1 MEEIKQLNSLKD
13 IVNTRLDLN
22 LDKVAFIQRNNE
34 GEDYRYIKYNEVKNS
49 INAIGTY
56 LLDKLD
62 LKGKKVA
69 LIGENSFEWYVSFMA
84 VICGVG
90 IICPVDKNAKENE
103 ISQIVNE
110 SDINCIIYSECIK
123 DKIDNIKEDLDSNII
138 YINMNSCISTKKEL
152 SLYKIIEV
160 GQEII
165 QKGNNDYINTNI
177 DNMACSAILYTSSKE
192 NGVGIMLSHRNFCS
206 NLYSCSINFPNLY
219 KYTCMSVLPISNTFE
234 FVIDY
239 LYMTAVGGTIG
250 ICNSLENFS
259 KDIKTIKPDF
269 ILIAPALAD
278 EFNRIIERQVVE
290 NDNVG
295 KVRIL
300 KKFAEGISKLGIDF
314 RRHLFSKVHENFGGK
329 LKYIICGISQLDVE
343 LIYKL
348 QSYGFNF
355 IQCYGQTEA
364 TALISATS
372 MDKYV
377 PGTVGKAVDG
387 VDIRID
393 LSKNI
398 DENSNIG
405 QVIVNG
411 QNVMLGYFNAGEDS
425 KKVLKKDWLYTGDLG
440 YYDLRGNLVI
450 IGRIENVIN
459 VGDKQI
465 NPEELEGLLNRLP
478 LIEQSMVYARRSTK
492 SKENIITARIRLDN
506 EDIKSKFKD
515 KNPTAKE
522 LYTFVLAEI
531 KRVNRMMPSYKVI
544 KEIEIKENDFSKTTN
559 FKIRRKKELQDT
571 NLLISTRMFEEENAK
586 IKKKIKRQK

>member
-22 LDKVAFIQRNNE
+22 LDKTAFIQRNNDKE
-34 GEDYRYIKYNEVKNS
+34 GYKYIKYDEVKNS
-49 INAIGTY
+49 INALGTY

-62 LKGKKVA
+62 LKGKKIA
-69 LIGENSFEWYVSFMA
+69 LIGENSFEWYISFMA

-90 IICPVDKNAKENE
+90 IICPIDKNAIEND

-110 SDINCIIYSECIK
+110 SDIDCIIYSESVK
-123 DKIDNIKEDLDSNII
+123 DKIYNIKEELDCNII
-138 YINMNSCISTKKEL
+138 YINMNSPVSTKKEL
-152 SLYKIIEV
+152 SLYKIIES
-160 GQEII
+160 GLDLIK
-165 QKGNNDYINTNI
+165 KGNNDYINTNI
-177 DNMACSAILYTSSKE
+177 DNESCSAILYTSSKE
-192 NGVGIMLSHRNFCS
+192 NGIGIMLSHKNFCS
-206 NLYSCSINFPNLY
+206 NLYSCAGNFPNLY

-239 LYMTAVGGTIG
+239 LYMTAIGGTIG
-250 ICNSLENFS
+250 ICSSLENFNQ
-259 KDIKTIKPDF
+259 DIKIIKPDF
-269 ILIAPALAD
+269 MLIAPAIAD
-278 EFNRIIERQVVE
+278 KFNRIIEKQVIE
-290 NDNVG
+290 NDSAN
-295 KVRIL
+295 KVKVL
-300 KKFAEGISKLGIDF
+300 KKFAEGISKLGVDF
-314 RRHLFSKVHENFGGK
+314 RRHLFSKVHENFGGR

-348 QSYGFNF
+348 ESYGFNF
-355 IQCYGQTEA
+355 IQCYGLTEA
-364 TALISATS
+364 TALISSTS
-372 MDKYV
+372 MDKYI

-393 LSKNI
+393 LSKNV

-450 IGRIENVIN
+450 IGRIENVIKIE
-459 VGDKQI
+459 DKQV

-478 LIEQSMVYARRSTK
+478 LIEQSMVYARKNTK
-492 SKENIITARIRLDN
+492 SKENLITARIRLDN
-506 EDIKSKFKD
+506 EEIKAKFKD
-515 KNPTAKE
+515 KNPTPKE
-522 LYTFVLAEI
+522 LYTFILAEI
-531 KRVNRMMPSYKVI
+531 KRINRMMPSYKVI
-544 KEIEIKENDFSKTTN
+544 KEIEIKENDFSKSTN

-571 NLLISTRMFEEENAK
+571 NILISTRTYEEENAK

>member
-22 LDKVAFIQRNNE
+22 SDKTAFIQRNNDKE
-34 GEDYRYIKYNEVKNS
+34 GYKYIKYDEVKNS
-49 INAIGTY
+49 INALGTY

-62 LKGKKVA
+62 LKGKKIA
-69 LIGENSFEWYVSFMA
+69 LIGENSFEWYISFMA

-90 IICPVDKNAKENE
+90 IICPIDKNAIEND

-110 SDINCIIYSECIK
+110 SDIDCIIYSESVK
-123 DKIDNIKEDLDSNII
+123 DKIYNIKEELDCNII
-138 YINMNSCISTKKEL
+138 YINMNSPVSTKKEL
-152 SLYKIIEV
+152 SLYKIIES
-160 GQEII
+160 GLDLIN
-165 QKGNNDYINTNI
+165 KGNNDYVNTNI
-177 DNMACSAILYTSSKE
+177 DNESCSAILYTSSKE
-192 NGVGIMLSHRNFCS
+192 NGIGIMLSHKNFCS
-206 NLYSCSINFPNLY
+206 NLYSCAGNFPNLY

-239 LYMTAVGGTIG
+239 LYMTAIGGTIG
-250 ICNSLENFS
+250 ICSSLENFNQ
-259 KDIKTIKPDF
+259 DIKIIKPDF
-269 ILIAPALAD
+269 MLIAPAIAD
-278 EFNRIIERQVVE
+278 KFNRIIEKQVIE
-290 NDNVG
+290 NDSAN
-295 KVRIL
+295 KVKVL
-300 KKFAEGISKLGIDF
+300 KKFAEGISKLGVDF
-314 RRHLFSKVHENFGGK
+314 RRHLFSKVHENFGGR

-348 QSYGFNF
+348 ESYGFNF
-355 IQCYGQTEA
+355 IQCYGLTEA
-364 TALISATS
+364 TALISSTS
-372 MDKYV
+372 MDKYI

-393 LSKNI
+393 LSKNV
-398 DENSNIG
+398 DENSNVG

-450 IGRIENVIN
+450 IGRIENVIKIE
-459 VGDKQI
+459 DKQV

-478 LIEQSMVYARRSTK
+478 LIEQSMVYARKNTK
-492 SKENIITARIRLDN
+492 SKENIITARICLDN
-506 EDIKSKFKD
+506 EEIKAKFKD
-515 KNPTAKE
+515 KNPTPKE
-522 LYTFVLAEI
+522 LYTFILAEI
-531 KRVNRMMPSYKVI
+531 KRINRMMPSYKVI
-544 KEIEIKENDFSKTTN
+544 KEIEIKENDFSKSTN

-571 NLLISTRMFEEENAK
+571 NILISTRTYEEENAK

>member
-22 LDKVAFIQRNNE
+22 TQKVAFIQKDKE
-34 GEDYRYIKYNEVKNS
+34 KDEYKYIKYGQVKES

-56 LLDKLD
+56 LLDKLE

-90 IICPVDKNAKENE
+90 IICPIDKSANENE
-103 ISQIVNE
+103 ITQIINE
-110 SDINCIIYSECIK
+110 SDIECIIYS
-123 DKIDNIKEDLDSNII
+123 NSIKEKIKNIREDLNSTII
-138 YINMNSCISTKKEL
+138 YINLDSDTSTKKEL
-152 SLYKIIEV
+152 SLYKIIES
-160 GQEII
+160 GQQLI
-165 QKGNNDYINTNI
+165 QKGNYDYINESI
-177 DNMACSAILYTSSKE
+177 DNTACSAILYTSSKE
-192 NGVGIMLSHRNFCS
+192 NGIGIMLSHKNFCS
-206 NLYSCSINFPNLY
+206 NLYSCFANFPNLY

-234 FVIDY
+234 FVVDY
-239 LYMTAVGGTIG
+239 LYMTAIGGTIG
-250 ICNSLENFS
+250 ICNNLDNFT
-259 KDIKTIKPDF
+259 KDIKVIKPDF
-269 ILIAPALAD
+269 MLIVPALAD
-278 EFNRIIERQVVE
+278 RFNRNIEKQVTE
-290 NDNVG
+290 NDNES
-295 KVRIL
+295 KVKVL

-364 TALISATS
+364 TALISSTS
-372 MDKYV
+372 MDKYI
-377 PGTVGKAVDG
+377 PGTVGKAIDG

-393 LSKNI
+393 LSKNV
-398 DENSNIG
+398 DENSNVG
-405 QVIVNG
+405 EVIVNG
-411 QNVMLGYFNAGEDS
+411 QNVMLGYYNAGEDS

-450 IGRIENVIN
+450 IGRKDNVIN
-459 VGDKQI
+459 IGDKQV

-478 LIEQSMVYARRSTK
+478 LIKESMVYAKKVTK
-492 SKENIITARIRLDN
+492 SKDSIITARIRLD
-506 EDIKSKFKD
+506 EEEIKLKFKD
-515 KNPTAKE
+515 KNPMPKE

-531 KRVNRMMPSYKVI
+531 KRINRMMPSYKI
-544 KEIEIKENDFSKTTN
+544 IREIEIKENDFAKSTN
-559 FKIRRKKELQDT
+559 FKIRRKKELEDT
-571 NLLISTRMFEEENAK
+571 NILISTRRFEEDNAK
-586 IKKKIKRQK
+586 MKRKIKRQG

>member
-22 LDKVAFIQRNNE
+22 TQKVAFIQKDKE
-34 GEDYRYIKYNEVKNS
+34 KDEYKYIKYGQVKES

-56 LLDKLD
+56 LLDKLE

-90 IICPVDKNAKENE
+90 IICPIDKSANENE
-103 ISQIVNE
+103 ITQIINE
-110 SDINCIIYSECIK
+110 SDIECIIYS
-123 DKIDNIKEDLDSNII
+123 NSIKEKIKNIREDLNSTII
-138 YINMNSCISTKKEL
+138 YINLDSDTSTKKEL
-152 SLYKIIEV
+152 SLYKIIES
-160 GQEII
+160 GQQLI
-165 QKGNNDYINTNI
+165 QKGNYDYINESI
-177 DNMACSAILYTSSKE
+177 DNTACSAILYTSSKE
-192 NGVGIMLSHRNFCS
+192 NGIGIMLSHKNFCS
-206 NLYSCSINFPNLY
+206 NLYSCFANFPNLY

-234 FVIDY
+234 FVVDY
-239 LYMTAVGGTIG
+239 LYMTAIGGTIG
-250 ICNSLENFS
+250 ICNNLDNFT
-259 KDIKTIKPDF
+259 KDIKVIKPDF
-269 ILIAPALAD
+269 MLIAPALAD
-278 EFNRIIERQVVE
+278 RFNRNIEKQVTE
-290 NDNVG
+290 NDNES
-295 KVRIL
+295 KVKVL

-364 TALISATS
+364 TALISSTS
-372 MDKYV
+372 MDKYI

-393 LSKNI
+393 LSKNV
-398 DENSNIG
+398 DENSNVG
-405 QVIVNG
+405 EVIVNG
-411 QNVMLGYFNAGEDS
+411 QNVMLGYYNAGEDS

-450 IGRIENVIN
+450 IGRKDNVIN
-459 VGDKQI
+459 IGDKQV

-478 LIEQSMVYARRSTK
+478 LIKESMVYAKKVTK
-492 SKENIITARIRLDN
+492 SKDSIITARIRLD
-506 EDIKSKFKD
+506 EEEIKLKFKD
-515 KNPTAKE
+515 KNPMPKE

-531 KRVNRMMPSYKVI
+531 KRINRMMPSYKI
-544 KEIEIKENDFSKTTN
+544 IREIEIKENDFAKSTN
-559 FKIRRKKELQDT
+559 FKIRRKKELEDT
-571 NLLISTRMFEEENAK
+571 NILISTRRFEEDNAK
-586 IKKKIKRQK
+586 MKRKIKRQE

>member
-22 LDKVAFIQRNNE
+22 LDKTAFIQRNNDKE
-34 GEDYRYIKYNEVKNS
+34 GYKYIKYDEVKNS
-49 INAIGTY
+49 INALGTY

-62 LKGKKVA
+62 LKGKKIA
-69 LIGENSFEWYVSFMA
+69 LIGENSFEWYISFMA

-90 IICPVDKNAKENE
+90 IICPIDKNAIEND

-110 SDINCIIYSECIK
+110 SDIDCIIYSESVK
-123 DKIDNIKEDLDSNII
+123 DKIYNIKEELDCNII
-138 YINMNSCISTKKEL
+138 YINMNSHVSTKKEL
-152 SLYKIIEV
+152 SLYKIIES
-160 GQEII
+160 GLDLIN
-165 QKGNNDYINTNI
+165 KGNNDYVNTNI
-177 DNMACSAILYTSSKE
+177 DNESCSAILYTSSKE
-192 NGVGIMLSHRNFCS
+192 NGIGIMLSHKNFCS
-206 NLYSCSINFPNLY
+206 NLYSCAGNFPNLY

-239 LYMTAVGGTIG
+239 LYMTAIGGTIG
-250 ICNSLENFS
+250 ICSSLENFNQ
-259 KDIKTIKPDF
+259 DIKIIKPDF
-269 ILIAPALAD
+269 MLIAPAIAD
-278 EFNRIIERQVVE
+278 KFNRIIEKQVIE
-290 NDNVG
+290 NDSAN
-295 KVRIL
+295 KVKVL
-300 KKFAEGISKLGIDF
+300 KKFAEGISKLGVDF
-314 RRHLFSKVHENFGGK
+314 RRHLFSKVHENFGGR

-348 QSYGFNF
+348 ESYGFNF
-355 IQCYGQTEA
+355 IQCYGLTEA
-364 TALISATS
+364 TALISSTS
-372 MDKYV
+372 MDKYI

-393 LSKNI
+393 LSKNV
-398 DENSNIG
+398 DENSNVG

-450 IGRIENVIN
+450 IGRIENVIKIE
-459 VGDKQI
+459 DKQV

-478 LIEQSMVYARRSTK
+478 LIEQSMVYARKNTK
-492 SKENIITARIRLDN
+492 SKENIIIARIRLDN
-506 EDIKSKFKD
+506 EEIKAKFKD
-515 KNPTAKE
+515 KNPTPKE
-522 LYTFVLAEI
+522 LYTFILAEI
-531 KRVNRMMPSYKVI
+531 KRINRMMPSYKVI
-544 KEIEIKENDFSKTTN
+544 KEIEIKENDFSKSTN

-571 NLLISTRMFEEENAK
+571 NILISTRTYEEENAK

>member
-22 LDKVAFIQRNNE
+22 TQKVAFIQKDKE
-34 GEDYRYIKYNEVKNS
+34 KDEYKYIKYGQVKES

-56 LLDKLD
+56 LLDKLE

-90 IICPVDKNAKENE
+90 IICPIDKSANENE
-103 ISQIVNE
+103 ITQIINE
-110 SDINCIIYSECIK
+110 SDIECIIYS
-123 DKIDNIKEDLDSNII
+123 NSIKEKIKNIREDLNSTII
-138 YINMNSCISTKKEL
+138 YINLDSDTSTKKEL
-152 SLYKIIEV
+152 SLYKIIES
-160 GQEII
+160 GQQLI
-165 QKGNNDYINTNI
+165 QKGNYDYINESI
-177 DNMACSAILYTSSKE
+177 DNTACSAILYTSSKE
-192 NGVGIMLSHRNFCS
+192 NGIGIMLSHKNFCS
-206 NLYSCSINFPNLY
+206 NLYSCFANFPNLY

-234 FVIDY
+234 FVVDY
-239 LYMTAVGGTIG
+239 LYMTAIGGTIG
-250 ICNSLENFS
+250 ICNNLDNFT
-259 KDIKTIKPDF
+259 KDIKAIKPDF
-269 ILIAPALAD
+269 MLIAPALAD
-278 EFNRIIERQVVE
+278 RFNRNIEKQVTE
-290 NDNVG
+290 NDSES
-295 KVRIL
+295 KVKVL

-364 TALISATS
+364 TALISSTS
-372 MDKYV
+372 MDKYI

-393 LSKNI
+393 LSKNV
-398 DENSNIG
+398 DENSNVG
-405 QVIVNG
+405 EVIVNG
-411 QNVMLGYFNAGEDS
+411 QNVMLGYYNAGEDS

-450 IGRIENVIN
+450 IGRKDNVIN
-459 VGDKQI
+459 IGDKQV

-478 LIEQSMVYARRSTK
+478 LIKESMVYAKKVTK
-492 SKENIITARIRLDN
+492 SKDSIITARIRLD
-506 EDIKSKFKD
+506 EEEIKLKFKD
-515 KNPTAKE
+515 KNPMPKE

-531 KRVNRMMPSYKVI
+531 KRINRMMPSYKI
-544 KEIEIKENDFSKTTN
+544 IREIEIKENDFAKSTN
-559 FKIRRKKELQDT
+559 FKIRRKKELEDT
-571 NLLISTRMFEEENAK
+571 NILISTRRFEEDNAK
-586 IKKKIKRQK
+586 MKRKIKRQE

>member
-22 LDKVAFIQRNNE
+22 TQKVAFIQKDKE
-34 GEDYRYIKYNEVKNS
+34 KDEYKYIKYGQVKES

-56 LLDKLD
+56 LLDKLE

-90 IICPVDKNAKENE
+90 IICPIDKSANENE
-103 ISQIVNE
+103 ITQIINE
-110 SDINCIIYSECIK
+110 SDIECIIYS
-123 DKIDNIKEDLDSNII
+123 NSIKEKIKNIREDLNSTII
-138 YINMNSCISTKKEL
+138 YINLDSDTSTKKEL
-152 SLYKIIEV
+152 SLYKIIES
-160 GQEII
+160 GQQLI
-165 QKGNNDYINTNI
+165 QKGNYDYINESI
-177 DNMACSAILYTSSKE
+177 DNTACSAILYTSSKE
-192 NGVGIMLSHRNFCS
+192 NGIGIMLSHKNFCS
-206 NLYSCSINFPNLY
+206 NLYSCFANFPNLY

-234 FVIDY
+234 FVVDY
-239 LYMTAVGGTIG
+239 LYMTAIGGTIG
-250 ICNSLENFS
+250 ICNNLDNFT
-259 KDIKTIKPDF
+259 KDIKVIKPDF
-269 ILIAPALAD
+269 MLIVPALAD
-278 EFNRIIERQVVE
+278 RFNRNIEKQVTE
-290 NDNVG
+290 NDNES
-295 KVRIL
+295 KVKVL

-364 TALISATS
+364 TALISSTS
-372 MDKYV
+372 MDKYI
-377 PGTVGKAVDG
+377 PGTVGKAIDG

-393 LSKNI
+393 LSKNV
-398 DENSNIG
+398 DENSNVG
-405 QVIVNG
+405 EVIVNG
-411 QNVMLGYFNAGEDS
+411 QNVMLGYYNAGEDS

-450 IGRIENVIN
+450 IGRKDNVIN
-459 VGDKQI
+459 IGDKQV

-478 LIEQSMVYARRSTK
+478 LIKESMVYAKKVTK
-492 SKENIITARIRLDN
+492 SKDSIITARIRLD
-506 EDIKSKFKD
+506 EEEIKLKFKD
-515 KNPTAKE
+515 KNPMPKE

-531 KRVNRMMPSYKVI
+531 KRINRMMPSYKI
-544 KEIEIKENDFSKTTN
+544 IREIEIKENDFAKSTN
-559 FKIRRKKELQDT
+559 FKIRRKKELEDT
-571 NLLISTRMFEEENAK
+571 NILISTRRFEEDNAK
-586 IKKKIKRQK
+586 MKRKIKRQE

>member
-22 LDKVAFIQRNNE
+22 TQKVAFIQKDKE
-34 GEDYRYIKYNEVKNS
+34 KDEYKYIKYGQVKES

-56 LLDKLD
+56 LLDKLE

-90 IICPVDKNAKENE
+90 IICPIDKSANENE
-103 ISQIVNE
+103 ITQIINE
-110 SDINCIIYSECIK
+110 SDIECIIYS
-123 DKIDNIKEDLDSNII
+123 NSIKEKIKNIREDLNSTII
-138 YINMNSCISTKKEL
+138 YINLDSDTSTKKEL
-152 SLYKIIEV
+152 SLYKIIES
-160 GQEII
+160 GQQLI
-165 QKGNNDYINTNI
+165 QKGNYDYINESI
-177 DNMACSAILYTSSKE
+177 DNTACSAILYTSSKE
-192 NGVGIMLSHRNFCS
+192 NGIGIMLSHKNFCS
-206 NLYSCSINFPNLY
+206 NLYSCFANFPNLY

-234 FVIDY
+234 FVVDY
-239 LYMTAVGGTIG
+239 LYMTAIGGTIG
-250 ICNSLENFS
+250 ICNNLDNFT
-259 KDIKTIKPDF
+259 KDIKVIKPDF
-269 ILIAPALAD
+269 MLIAPALAD
-278 EFNRIIERQVVE
+278 RFNRNIEKQVTE
-290 NDNVG
+290 NDNES
-295 KVRIL
+295 KVKVL

-364 TALISATS
+364 TALISSTS
-372 MDKYV
+372 MDKYI

-393 LSKNI
+393 LSKNV
-398 DENSNIG
+398 DENSNVG
-405 QVIVNG
+405 EVIVNG
-411 QNVMLGYFNAGEDS
+411 QNVMLGYYNAGEDS

-450 IGRIENVIN
+450 IGRKDNVIN
-459 VGDKQI
+459 IGDKQV

-478 LIEQSMVYARRSTK
+478 LIKESMVYAKKVTK
-492 SKENIITARIRLDN
+492 SKDSIITARIRLD
-506 EDIKSKFKD
+506 EEEIKLKFKD
-515 KNPTAKE
+515 KNPMPKE

-531 KRVNRMMPSYKVI
+531 KRINRMMPSYKI
-544 KEIEIKENDFSKTTN
+544 IREIEIKENDFAKSTN
-559 FKIRRKKELQDT
+559 FKIRRKKELEDT
-571 NLLISTRMFEEENAK
+571 NILISTRRFEEDNAK
-586 IKKKIKRQK
+586 MKRKIKRQ

>member
-22 LDKVAFIQRNNE
+22 TQKVAFIQKDKE
-34 GEDYRYIKYNEVKNS
+34 KDEYKYIKYGQVKES

-56 LLDKLD
+56 LLDKLE

-90 IICPVDKNAKENE
+90 IICPIDKSANENE
-103 ISQIVNE
+103 ITQIINE
-110 SDINCIIYSECIK
+110 SDIECIIYS
-123 DKIDNIKEDLDSNII
+123 NSIKEKIKNIREDLNSTII
-138 YINMNSCISTKKEL
+138 YINLDSDTSTKKEL
-152 SLYKIIEV
+152 SLYKIIES
-160 GQEII
+160 GQQLI
-165 QKGNNDYINTNI
+165 QKGNYDYINESI
-177 DNMACSAILYTSSKE
+177 DNTACSAILYTSSKE
-192 NGVGIMLSHRNFCS
+192 NGIGIMLSHKNFCS
-206 NLYSCSINFPNLY
+206 NLYSCFANFPNLY

-234 FVIDY
+234 FVVDY
-239 LYMTAVGGTIG
+239 LYMTAIGGTIG
-250 ICNSLENFS
+250 ICNNLDNFT
-259 KDIKTIKPDF
+259 KDIKVIKPDF
-269 ILIAPALAD
+269 MLIAPALAD
-278 EFNRIIERQVVE
+278 RFNRNIEKQVTE
-290 NDNVG
+290 NDNES
-295 KVRIL
+295 KVKVL

-364 TALISATS
+364 TALISSTS
-372 MDKYV
+372 MDKYI

-393 LSKNI
+393 LSKNV
-398 DENSNIG
+398 DENSNVG
-405 QVIVNG
+405 EVIVNG
-411 QNVMLGYFNAGEDS
+411 QNVMLGYYNAGEDS

-450 IGRIENVIN
+450 IGRKDNVIN
-459 VGDKQI
+459 IGDKQV

-478 LIEQSMVYARRSTK
+478 LIKESMVYAKKVTK
-492 SKENIITARIRLDN
+492 SKDCIITARIRLD
-506 EDIKSKFKD
+506 EEEIKLKFKD
-515 KNPTAKE
+515 KNPMPKE

-531 KRVNRMMPSYKVI
+531 KRINRMMPSYKI
-544 KEIEIKENDFSKTTN
+544 IREIEIKENDFAKSTN
-559 FKIRRKKELQDT
+559 FKIRRKKELEDT
-571 NLLISTRMFEEENAK
+571 NILISTRRFEEDNAK
-586 IKKKIKRQK
+586 MKRKIKRQ

>member
-22 LDKVAFIQRNNE
+22 LDKTAFIQRNNDKE
-34 GEDYRYIKYNEVKNS
+34 GYKYIKYDEVKNS
-49 INAIGTY
+49 INALGTY

-62 LKGKKVA
+62 LKGKKIA
-69 LIGENSFEWYVSFMA
+69 LIGENSFEWYISFMA

-90 IICPVDKNAKENE
+90 IICPIDKNAIEND

-110 SDINCIIYSECIK
+110 SDIDCIIYSESVK
-123 DKIDNIKEDLDSNII
+123 DKIYNIKEELDCNII
-138 YINMNSCISTKKEL
+138 YINMNSPVSTKKEL
-152 SLYKIIEV
+152 SLYKIIES
-160 GQEII
+160 GLDLIN
-165 QKGNNDYINTNI
+165 KGNNDYVNTNI
-177 DNMACSAILYTSSKE
+177 DNESCSAILYTSSKE
-192 NGVGIMLSHRNFCS
+192 NGIGIMLSHKNFCS
-206 NLYSCSINFPNLY
+206 NLYSCAGNFPNLY

-239 LYMTAVGGTIG
+239 LYMTAIGGTIG
-250 ICNSLENFS
+250 ICSSLENFNQ
-259 KDIKTIKPDF
+259 DIKIIKPDF
-269 ILIAPALAD
+269 MLIAPAIAD
-278 EFNRIIERQVVE
+278 KFNRIIEKQVIE
-290 NDNVG
+290 NDSAN
-295 KVRIL
+295 KVKVL
-300 KKFAEGISKLGIDF
+300 KKFAEGISKLGVDF
-314 RRHLFSKVHENFGGK
+314 RRHLFSKVHENFGGR

-348 QSYGFNF
+348 ESYGFNF
-355 IQCYGQTEA
+355 IQCYGLTEA
-364 TALISATS
+364 TALISSTS
-372 MDKYV
+372 MDKYI

-393 LSKNI
+393 LSKNV
-398 DENSNIG
+398 DENSNVG

-450 IGRIENVIN
+450 IGRIENVIKIE
-459 VGDKQI
+459 DKQV

-478 LIEQSMVYARRSTK
+478 LIEQSMVYARKNTK

-506 EDIKSKFKD
+506 EEIKAKFKD
-515 KNPTAKE
+515 KNPTPKE
-522 LYTFVLAEI
+522 LYTFILAEI
-531 KRVNRMMPSYKVI
+531 KRINRMMPSYKVI
-544 KEIEIKENDFSKTTN
+544 KEIEIKENDFSKSTN

-571 NLLISTRMFEEENAK
+571 NILISTRTYEEENAK

>member
-22 LDKVAFIQRNNE
+22 LDKTAFIQRNNDKE
-34 GEDYRYIKYNEVKNS
+34 GYKYIKYDEVKNS
-49 INAIGTY
+49 INALGTY

-62 LKGKKVA
+62 LKGKKIA
-69 LIGENSFEWYVSFMA
+69 LIGENSFEWYISFMA

-90 IICPVDKNAKENE
+90 IICPIDKNAIEND

-110 SDINCIIYSECIK
+110 SDIDCIIYSESVK
-123 DKIDNIKEDLDSNII
+123 DKIYNIKEELDCNII
-138 YINMNSCISTKKEL
+138 YINMNSHVSTKKEL
-152 SLYKIIEV
+152 SLYKIIES
-160 GQEII
+160 GLDLIK
-165 QKGNNDYINTNI
+165 KGNNDYVNTNI
-177 DNMACSAILYTSSKE
+177 DNESCSAILYTSSKE
-192 NGVGIMLSHRNFCS
+192 NGIGIMLSHKNFCS
-206 NLYSCSINFPNLY
+206 NLYSCAGNFPNLY

-239 LYMTAVGGTIG
+239 LYMTAIGGTIG
-250 ICNSLENFS
+250 ICSSLENFNQ
-259 KDIKTIKPDF
+259 DIKIIKPDF
-269 ILIAPALAD
+269 MLIAPAIAD
-278 EFNRIIERQVVE
+278 KFNRIIEKQVIE
-290 NDNVG
+290 NDSAN
-295 KVRIL
+295 KVKVL
-300 KKFAEGISKLGIDF
+300 KKFAEGISKLGVDF
-314 RRHLFSKVHENFGGK
+314 RRHLFSKVHENFGGR

-348 QSYGFNF
+348 ESYGFNF
-355 IQCYGQTEA
+355 IQCYGLTEA
-364 TALISATS
+364 TALISSTS
-372 MDKYV
+372 MDKYI

-393 LSKNI
+393 LSKNV
-398 DENSNIG
+398 DENSNVG

-450 IGRIENVIN
+450 IGRIENVIKIE
-459 VGDKQI
+459 DKQV

-478 LIEQSMVYARRSTK
+478 LIEQSMVYARKNTK
-492 SKENIITARIRLDN
+492 SKENIIIARIRLDN
-506 EDIKSKFKD
+506 EEIKAKFKD
-515 KNPTAKE
+515 KNPTPKE
-522 LYTFVLAEI
+522 LYTFILAEI
-531 KRVNRMMPSYKVI
+531 KRINRMMPSYKVI
-544 KEIEIKENDFSKTTN
+544 KEIEIKENDFSKSTN

-571 NLLISTRMFEEENAK
+571 NILISTRTYEEENAK

>member
-22 LDKVAFIQRNNE
+22 TQKVAFIQKDKE
-34 GEDYRYIKYNEVKNS
+34 KDEYKYIKYGQVKES

-56 LLDKLD
+56 LLDKLE
-62 LKGKKVA
+62 LKEKKVA

-90 IICPVDKNAKENE
+90 IICPIDKSANENE
-103 ISQIVNE
+103 ITQIINE
-110 SDINCIIYSECIK
+110 SDIECIIYS
-123 DKIDNIKEDLDSNII
+123 NSIKEKIKNIREDLNSTII
-138 YINMNSCISTKKEL
+138 YINLDSDTSTKKEL
-152 SLYKIIEV
+152 SLYKIIES
-160 GQEII
+160 GQQLI
-165 QKGNNDYINTNI
+165 QKGNYDYINESI
-177 DNMACSAILYTSSKE
+177 DNTACSAILYTSSKE
-192 NGVGIMLSHRNFCS
+192 NGIGIMLSHKNFCS
-206 NLYSCSINFPNLY
+206 NLYSCFANFPNLY

-234 FVIDY
+234 FVVDY
-239 LYMTAVGGTIG
+239 LYMTAIGGTIG
-250 ICNSLENFS
+250 ICNNLDNFT
-259 KDIKTIKPDF
+259 KDIKVIKPDF
-269 ILIAPALAD
+269 MLIAPALAD
-278 EFNRIIERQVVE
+278 RFNRNIEKQVTE
-290 NDNVG
+290 NDNES
-295 KVRIL
+295 KVKVL

-364 TALISATS
+364 TALISSTS
-372 MDKYV
+372 MDKYI

-393 LSKNI
+393 LSKNV
-398 DENSNIG
+398 DENSNVG
-405 QVIVNG
+405 EVIVNG
-411 QNVMLGYFNAGEDS
+411 QNVMLGYYNAGEDS

-450 IGRIENVIN
+450 IGRKDNVIN
-459 VGDKQI
+459 IGDKQV

-478 LIEQSMVYARRSTK
+478 LIKESMVYAKKVTK
-492 SKENIITARIRLDN
+492 SKDCIITARIRLD
-506 EDIKSKFKD
+506 EEEIKLKFKD
-515 KNPTAKE
+515 KNPMPKE

-531 KRVNRMMPSYKVI
+531 KRINRMMPSYKI
-544 KEIEIKENDFSKTTN
+544 IREIEIKENDFAKSTN
-559 FKIRRKKELQDT
+559 FKIRRKKELEDT
-571 NLLISTRMFEEENAK
+571 NILISTRRFEEDNAK
-586 IKKKIKRQK
+586 MKRKIKRQE

>member
-22 LDKVAFIQRNNE
+22 LDKTAFIQRNNDKE
-34 GEDYRYIKYNEVKNS
+34 GYKYIKYDEVKNS
-49 INAIGTY
+49 INALGTY

-62 LKGKKVA
+62 LKGKKIA
-69 LIGENSFEWYVSFMA
+69 LIGENSFEWYISFMA

-90 IICPVDKNAKENE
+90 IICPIDKNAIEND

-110 SDINCIIYSECIK
+110 SDIDCIIYSESVK
-123 DKIDNIKEDLDSNII
+123 DKIYNIKEELDCNII
-138 YINMNSCISTKKEL
+138 YINMNSPVSTKKEL
-152 SLYKIIEV
+152 SLYKIIES
-160 GQEII
+160 GLDLIK
-165 QKGNNDYINTNI
+165 KGNNDYINTNI
-177 DNMACSAILYTSSKE
+177 DNESCSAILYTSSKE
-192 NGVGIMLSHRNFCS
+192 NGIGIMLSHKNFCS
-206 NLYSCSINFPNLY
+206 NLYSCAGNFPNLY

-239 LYMTAVGGTIG
+239 LYMTAIGGTIG
-250 ICNSLENFS
+250 ICSSLENFNQ
-259 KDIKTIKPDF
+259 DIKIIKPDF
-269 ILIAPALAD
+269 MLIAPAIAD
-278 EFNRIIERQVVE
+278 KFNRIIEKQVIE
-290 NDNVG
+290 NDSAN
-295 KVRIL
+295 KVKVL
-300 KKFAEGISKLGIDF
+300 KKFAEGISKLGVDF
-314 RRHLFSKVHENFGGK
+314 RRHLFSKVHENFGGR

-348 QSYGFNF
+348 ESYGFNF
-355 IQCYGQTEA
+355 IQCYGLTEA
-364 TALISATS
+364 TALISSTS
-372 MDKYV
+372 MDKYI

-393 LSKNI
+393 LSKNV
-398 DENSNIG
+398 DENSNVG

-450 IGRIENVIN
+450 IGRIENVIKIE
-459 VGDKQI
+459 DKQV

-478 LIEQSMVYARRSTK
+478 LIEQSMVYARKNTK
-492 SKENIITARIRLDN
+492 SKENIIIARIRLDN
-506 EDIKSKFKD
+506 EEIKAKFKD
-515 KNPTAKE
+515 KNPTPKE
-522 LYTFVLAEI
+522 LYTFILAEI
-531 KRVNRMMPSYKVI
+531 KRINRMMPSYKVI
-544 KEIEIKENDFSKTTN
+544 KEIEIKENDFSKSTN

-571 NLLISTRMFEEENAK
+571 NILISTRTYEEENAK

>member
-22 LDKVAFIQRNNE
+22 TQKVAFIQKDKE
-34 GEDYRYIKYNEVKNS
+34 KDEYKYIKYGQVKES

-56 LLDKLD
+56 LLDKLE

-90 IICPVDKNAKENE
+90 IICPIDKSANENE
-103 ISQIVNE
+103 ITQIINE
-110 SDINCIIYSECIK
+110 SDIECIIYS
-123 DKIDNIKEDLDSNII
+123 NSIKEKIKNIREDLNSTII
-138 YINMNSCISTKKEL
+138 YINLDSDTSTKKEL
-152 SLYKIIEV
+152 SLYKIIES
-160 GQEII
+160 GQQLI
-165 QKGNNDYINTNI
+165 QKGNYDYINESI
-177 DNMACSAILYTSSKE
+177 DNTACSAILYTSSEE
-192 NGVGIMLSHRNFCS
+192 NGMGIMLSHKNFCS
-206 NLYSCSINFPNLY
+206 NLYSCFTNFPNLY

-234 FVIDY
+234 FVVDY
-239 LYMTAVGGTIG
+239 LYMTAIGGTIG
-250 ICNSLENFS
+250 ICNNLDNFT
-259 KDIKTIKPDF
+259 KDIKVIKPDF
-269 ILIAPALAD
+269 MLIAPALAD
-278 EFNRIIERQVVE
+278 RFNRNIEKQVTE
-290 NDNVG
+290 NDNES
-295 KVRIL
+295 KVKVL

-364 TALISATS
+364 TALISSTS
-372 MDKYV
+372 MDKYI

-393 LSKNI
+393 LSKNV
-398 DENSNIG
+398 DENSNVG
-405 QVIVNG
+405 EVIVNG
-411 QNVMLGYFNAGEDS
+411 QNVMLGYYNAGEDS

-450 IGRIENVIN
+450 IGRKDNVIN
-459 VGDKQI
+459 IGDKQV

-478 LIEQSMVYARRSTK
+478 LIKESMVYAKKVTK
-492 SKENIITARIRLDN
+492 SKDSIITARIRLD
-506 EDIKSKFKD
+506 EEEIKLKFKD
-515 KNPTAKE
+515 KNPMPKE

-531 KRVNRMMPSYKVI
+531 KRINRMMPSYKI
-544 KEIEIKENDFSKTTN
+544 IREIEIKENDFAKSTN
-559 FKIRRKKELQDT
+559 FKIRRKKELEDT
-571 NLLISTRMFEEENAK
+571 NILISTRRFEEDNAK
-586 IKKKIKRQK
+586 MKRKIKRQE

>member
-22 LDKVAFIQRNNE
+22 TQKVAFIQKDKE
-34 GEDYRYIKYNEVKNS
+34 KDEYKYIKYGQVKES

-56 LLDKLD
+56 LLDKLE

-90 IICPVDKNAKENE
+90 IICPIDKSANENE
-103 ISQIVNE
+103 ITQIINE
-110 SDINCIIYSECIK
+110 SDIECIIYS
-123 DKIDNIKEDLDSNII
+123 NSIKEKIKNIREDLNSTII
-138 YINMNSCISTKKEL
+138 YINLDSDTSTKKEL
-152 SLYKIIEV
+152 SLYKIIES
-160 GQEII
+160 GQQLI
-165 QKGNNDYINTNI
+165 QKGNYDYINESI
-177 DNMACSAILYTSSKE
+177 DNTACSAILYTSSKE
-192 NGVGIMLSHRNFCS
+192 NGIGIMLSHKNFCS
-206 NLYSCSINFPNLY
+206 NLYSCFANFPNLY

-234 FVIDY
+234 FVVDY
-239 LYMTAVGGTIG
+239 LYMTAIGGTIG
-250 ICNSLENFS
+250 ICNNLDNFT
-259 KDIKTIKPDF
+259 KDIKAIKPDF
-269 ILIAPALAD
+269 MLIAPALAD
-278 EFNRIIERQVVE
+278 RFNRNIEKQVTE
-290 NDNVG
+290 NDNES
-295 KVRIL
+295 KVKVL

-364 TALISATS
+364 TALISSTS
-372 MDKYV
+372 MDKYI

-393 LSKNI
+393 LSKNV
-398 DENSNIG
+398 DENSNVG
-405 QVIVNG
+405 EVIVNG
-411 QNVMLGYFNAGEDS
+411 QNVMLGYYNAGEDS

-450 IGRIENVIN
+450 IGRKDNVIN
-459 VGDKQI
+459 IGDKQV

-478 LIEQSMVYARRSTK
+478 LIKESMVYAKKVTK
-492 SKENIITARIRLDN
+492 SKDSIITARIRLD
-506 EDIKSKFKD
+506 EEEIKLKFKD
-515 KNPTAKE
+515 KNPMPKE

-531 KRVNRMMPSYKVI
+531 KRINRMMPSYKI
-544 KEIEIKENDFSKTTN
+544 IREIEIKENDFAKSTN
-559 FKIRRKKELQDT
+559 FKIRRKKELEDT
-571 NLLISTRMFEEENAK
+571 NILISTRRFEEDNAK
-586 IKKKIKRQK
+586 MKRKIKRQE

>member
-22 LDKVAFIQRNNE
+22 LDKTAFIQRNNDKE
-34 GEDYRYIKYNEVKNS
+34 GYKYIKYDEVKNS
-49 INAIGTY
+49 INALGTY

-62 LKGKKVA
+62 LKGKKIA
-69 LIGENSFEWYVSFMA
+69 LIGENSFEWYISFMA

-90 IICPVDKNAKENE
+90 IICPIDKNAIEND

-110 SDINCIIYSECIK
+110 SDIDCIIYSESVK
-123 DKIDNIKEDLDSNII
+123 DKIYNIKEELDCNII
-138 YINMNSCISTKKEL
+138 YINMNSHVSTKKEL
-152 SLYKIIEV
+152 SLYKIIES
-160 GQEII
+160 GLDLIK
-165 QKGNNDYINTNI
+165 KGNNDYVNTNI
-177 DNMACSAILYTSSKE
+177 DNESCSAILYTSSKE
-192 NGVGIMLSHRNFCS
+192 NGIGIMLSHKNFCS
-206 NLYSCSINFPNLY
+206 NLYSCAGNFPNLY

-239 LYMTAVGGTIG
+239 LYMTAIGGTIG
-250 ICNSLENFS
+250 ICSSLENFNQ
-259 KDIKTIKPDF
+259 DIKIIKPDF
-269 ILIAPALAD
+269 MLIAPAIAD
-278 EFNRIIERQVVE
+278 KFNRIIEKQVIE
-290 NDNVG
+290 NDSAN
-295 KVRIL
+295 KVKVL
-300 KKFAEGISKLGIDF
+300 KKFAEGISKLGVDF
-314 RRHLFSKVHENFGGK
+314 RRHLFSKVHENFGGR

-348 QSYGFNF
+348 ESYGFNF
-355 IQCYGQTEA
+355 IQCYGLTEA
-364 TALISATS
+364 TALISSTS
-372 MDKYV
+372 MDKYI

-393 LSKNI
+393 LSKNV
-398 DENSNIG
+398 DENSNVG

-450 IGRIENVIN
+450 IGRIENVIKIE
-459 VGDKQI
+459 DKQV

-478 LIEQSMVYARRSTK
+478 LIEQSMVYARKNTK
-492 SKENIITARIRLDN
+492 SKENIIIARIRLDN
-506 EDIKSKFKD
+506 EKIKAKFKD
-515 KNPTAKE
+515 KNPTPKE
-522 LYTFVLAEI
+522 LYTFILAEI
-531 KRVNRMMPSYKVI
+531 KRINRMMPSYKVI
-544 KEIEIKENDFSKTTN
+544 KEIEIKENDFSKSTN

-571 NLLISTRMFEEENAK
+571 NILISTRTYEEENAK

>member
-22 LDKVAFIQRNNE
+22 LDKTAFIQRNNDKE
-34 GEDYRYIKYNEVKNS
+34 GYKYIKYDEVKNS
-49 INAIGTY
+49 INALGTY

-62 LKGKKVA
+62 LKGKKIA
-69 LIGENSFEWYVSFMA
+69 LIGENSFEWYISFMA

-90 IICPVDKNAKENE
+90 IICPIDKNAIEND

-110 SDINCIIYSECIK
+110 SDIDCIIYSESVK
-123 DKIDNIKEDLDSNII
+123 DKIYNIKEELDCNII
-138 YINMNSCISTKKEL
+138 YINMNSHVSTKKEL
-152 SLYKIIEV
+152 SLYKIIES
-160 GQEII
+160 GLDLIN
-165 QKGNNDYINTNI
+165 KGNNDYVNTNI
-177 DNMACSAILYTSSKE
+177 DNESCSAILYTSSKE
-192 NGVGIMLSHRNFCS
+192 NGIGIMLSHKNFCS
-206 NLYSCSINFPNLY
+206 NLYSCAGNFPNLY

-239 LYMTAVGGTIG
+239 LYMTAIGGTIG
-250 ICNSLENFS
+250 ICSSLENFNQ
-259 KDIKTIKPDF
+259 DIKIIKPDF
-269 ILIAPALAD
+269 MLIAPAIAD
-278 EFNRIIERQVVE
+278 KFNRIIEKQVIE
-290 NDNVG
+290 NDSAN
-295 KVRIL
+295 KVKVL
-300 KKFAEGISKLGIDF
+300 KKFAEGISKLGVDF
-314 RRHLFSKVHENFGGK
+314 RRHLFSKVHENFGGR

-348 QSYGFNF
+348 ESYGFNF
-355 IQCYGQTEA
+355 IQCYGLTEA
-364 TALISATS
+364 TALISSTS
-372 MDKYV
+372 MDKYI

-393 LSKNI
+393 LSKNV
-398 DENSNIG
+398 DENSNVG

-450 IGRIENVIN
+450 IGRIENVIKIE
-459 VGDKQI
+459 DKQV

-478 LIEQSMVYARRSTK
+478 LIEQSMVYARKNTK

-506 EDIKSKFKD
+506 EEIKAKFKD
-515 KNPTAKE
+515 KNPTPKE
-522 LYTFVLAEI
+522 LYTFILAEI
-531 KRVNRMMPSYKVI
+531 KRINRMMPSYKVI
-544 KEIEIKENDFSKTTN
+544 KEIEIKENDFSKSTN

-571 NLLISTRMFEEENAK
+571 NILISTRTYEEENAK